1 MGEERGGIIRG
12 AVDGSRGERDDECGL
27 AVVED
32 GVDWHVP
39 LHEYGVSTSST
50 IYGALLVTAAASL
63 SIDYIVTKN
72 AKDACLRPY
81 RAEDL
86 RRDTRATWGKP

>member
-1 MGEERGGIIRG
+1 MGTEY
-12 AVDGSRGERDDECGL
+12 VL
-27 AVVED
+27 
-32 GVDWHVP
+32 
-39 LHEYGVSTSST
+39 LHST

-86 RRDTRATWGKP
+86 RRDTTTSTRATWGKP